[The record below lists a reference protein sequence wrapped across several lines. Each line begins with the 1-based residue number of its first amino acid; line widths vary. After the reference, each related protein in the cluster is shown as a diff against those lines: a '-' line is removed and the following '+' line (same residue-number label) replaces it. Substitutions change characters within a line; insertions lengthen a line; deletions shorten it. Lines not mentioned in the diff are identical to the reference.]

1 VKKRPDAI
9 EFAVADFLTGLR
21 LTGSERVLGALSL
34 ALAESMDA
42 APPYAKGR
50 IAHELREIL
59 VELSKTE
66 LAPGNLDLLQG
77 IDL

>member
-1 VKKRPDAI
+1 VA
-9 EFAVADFLTGLR
+9 FA

-34 ALAESMDA
+34 ALAESTDA
-42 APPYAKGR
+42 APAYAKGR
-50 IAHELREIL
+50 IAQELCEIL
-59 VELSKTE
+59 VELSRAE

>member
-1 VKKRPDAI
+1 
-9 EFAVADFLTGLR
+9 
-21 LTGSERVLGALSL
+21 LGALAL

-59 VELSKTE
+59 VELSKAE